1 MIGAQLLLWL
11 FPSYQG
17 LLIASCMAGASLGF
31 ALPTAAGLIAAGF
44 GPASFGAAMGWT
56 YAMVLAFAIIASRF
70 IGAVFDMTQSYIPA
84 FVTFAG
90 LTSGVFVAMLLFSP
104 RDDRQ
109 AA

>member
-1 MIGAQLLLWL
+1 
-11 FPSYQG
+11 
-17 LLIASCMAGASLGF
+17 
-31 ALPTAAGLIAAGF
+31 
-44 GPASFGAAMGWT
+44 
-56 YAMVLAFAIIASRF
+56 MVLAFAIIASRF